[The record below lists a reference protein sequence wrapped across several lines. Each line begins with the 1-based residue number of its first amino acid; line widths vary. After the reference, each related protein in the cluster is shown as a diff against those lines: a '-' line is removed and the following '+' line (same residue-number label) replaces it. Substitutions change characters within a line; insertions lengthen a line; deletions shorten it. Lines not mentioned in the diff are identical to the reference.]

1 MPIPLGKRSAPR
13 DSRRYA
19 PEMERYSP
27 DMVRRVP
34 DDRIRVLLLTNSVQ
48 VGGMEEHVRLL
59 AQDLDHERFH
69 VTVVFPDWDA
79 TNSFAESLTHVAD
92 DVVQITPDRRH
103 GWARMPY
110 EAIRLWRF
118 ARNNDFDVAH
128 LHSTT
133 YRGQLVMLAAV
144 RAAGVRRTFLTE
156 HLAPETKPS
165 ALLRLERRA
174 MASLLTGIVCVSE
187 RNREAR
193 ARFFT
198 TPPTSTHVVNNG
210 IDLRRFDD
218 ERTEDDAEIRSRNS
232 IPADAPIVGTAIRFE
247 PGKGVSDL
255 IDAFAIAV
263 ESHPTARL
271 LLVGDGRLR
280 ADLERQVAE
289 RDLTERVVF
298 TGFASDPR
306 SLIAAMDVFVL
317 PVPFGSASI
326 GLLEAMAMS
335 RPCIITFGG
344 EGEAVEHGRSGFW
357 AEPSSPASIAT
368 HICKLLDDDD
378 ARHEMGAEARR
389 RVEQSFASGRV
400 AEELGSLYAP

>member
-1 MPIPLGKRSAPR
+1 MLMPLGSHSAPHG
-13 DSRRYA
+13 S
-19 PEMERYSP
+19 ERYCP
-27 DMVRRVP
+27 DMVRRATP
-34 DDRIRVLLLTNSVQ
+34 DDRIRLLLLTNSVQ

-59 AQDLDHERFH
+59 AHDLDHERFH
-69 VTVVFPDWDA
+69 VSVVFPEWDA
-79 TNSFAESLTHVAD
+79 TNAFLATLSESAD
-92 DVVQITPDRRH
+92 EVVQITPDRRH
-103 GWARMPY
+103 GWARMPR
-110 EAIRLWRF
+110 EAVRLWRF
-118 ARNNDFDVAH
+118 ARNNDVDVAH

-133 YRGQLVMLAAV
+133 YRGQLVMLVAV

-174 MASLLTGIVCVSE
+174 VSALLTGIVCVSE
-187 RNREAR
+187 RNRQAR
-193 ARFFT
+193 ARFFS
-198 TPPTSTHVVNNG
+198 TPPASTHVVNNG
-210 IDLRRFDD
+210 IDLRRFDE
-218 ERTEDDAEIRSRNS
+218 ERTEDSAEIRRRHS

-280 ADLERQVAE
+280 ADLKRQVAE

-298 TGFASDPR
+298 TGFVSDPR

-344 EGEAVEHGRSGFW
+344 KGEAVEHGRSGFW
-357 AEPSSPASIAT
+357 AAPSNPASIAT
-368 HICKLLDDDD
+368 HIVKLLDDD
-378 ARHEMGAEARR
+378 EARLQMGVEAR
-389 RVEQSFASGRV
+389 KRVEQSFASARV
-400 AEELGSLYAP
+400 AEELASIYAS